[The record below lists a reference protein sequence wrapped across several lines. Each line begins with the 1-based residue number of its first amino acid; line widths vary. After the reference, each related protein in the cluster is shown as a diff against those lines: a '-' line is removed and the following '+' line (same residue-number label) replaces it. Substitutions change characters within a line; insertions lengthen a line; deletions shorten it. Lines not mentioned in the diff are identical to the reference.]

1 MKPSCAKIKKI
12 ASRFLGMK
20 SSKRPSTYMLYHMKY
35 IVIIIGLL
43 LLGACKDNSDT
54 GKKVIEDLP
63 FAKAES
69 AKAYADLIIKS
80 IRTNRDRP
88 IYQELTDATGISAD
102 SMDYYVSM
110 YSTGIGGRDDW
121 EYIDVAAVSDI
132 SQSQK
137 DFDYA
142 WLDPSGR
149 LGIQIKVVTAGE
161 KGSYALDKLELRSR
175 LDVMKS
181 RSLPGG
187 AISNYEK
194 IDYDWDADLKRKLEA
209 QQK

>member
-1 MKPSCAKIKKI
+1 
-12 ASRFLGMK
+12 
-20 SSKRPSTYMLYHMKY
+20 MKY